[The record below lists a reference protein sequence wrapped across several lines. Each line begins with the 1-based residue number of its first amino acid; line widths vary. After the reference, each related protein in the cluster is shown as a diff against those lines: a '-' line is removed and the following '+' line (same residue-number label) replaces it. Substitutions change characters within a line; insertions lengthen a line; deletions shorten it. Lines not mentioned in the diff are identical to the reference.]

1 MQSQRILQNLAESIQ
16 LDTLETDFFLS
27 LLQTQKLR
35 RRDFLLQAGEVCR
48 HQSFV
53 VSGCLKV
60 SYLDPAGAE
69 HVVKF
74 APENWWAFDLESFA
88 VQSGAFYSIQAID
101 DTEVLKIS
109 RANMD
114 LLLDRVPKFEKFNRL
129 MYQTAY
135 IALQRRLTQNLA
147 SKADERYQQF
157 QLKYPGLENR
167 IAQKDIASYLGVTPE
182 FLSSMRR
189 REMRMHLSDNP
200 ILNLH

>member
-1 MQSQRILQNLAESIQ
+1 MASQLILQNLAESIE
-16 LDTLETDFFLS
+16 LDPAEKDFFLS

-35 RRDFLLQAGEVCR
+35 RKEYLLQAGEVCR
-48 HQSFV
+48 YQSFV

-60 SYLDPAGAE
+60 SYLDPAGSE

-88 VQSGAFYSIQAID
+88 VQSGAFYAIQAIE
-101 DTEVLKIS
+101 DTEVQKIS

-157 QLKYPGLENR
+157 QLKYPGLQNR

-189 REMRMHLSDNP
+189 RDMRMHFPDKS

>member
-1 MQSQRILQNLAESIQ
+1 MQSQLILQNLAESIR
-16 LDTLETDFFLS
+16 LNAVETDFFLS
-27 LLQTQKLR
+27 LLHEQKLR
-35 RRDFLLQAGEVCR
+35 RREYLLQAGEVCR
-48 HQSFV
+48 YQSFV

-60 SYLDPAGAE
+60 FYLDPAGSE

-74 APENWWAFDLESFA
+74 APENWWAFDLESFTL
-88 VQSGAFYSIQAID
+88 QSGAFYAIQAIE

-114 LLLDRVPKFEKFNRL
+114 LLLDRVPQFEKFNRL

-135 IALQRRLTQNLA
+135 IALQRRVTQNLA

-157 QLKYPGLENR
+157 QVKYPGLQNR
-167 IAQKDIASYLGVTPE
+167 VAQKDIASYLGVTPE

-189 REMRMHLSDNP
+189 REMLMHF
-200 ILNLH
+200 

>member
-1 MQSQRILQNLAESIQ
+1 MQSQLILQNLAESIR
-16 LDTLETDFFLS
+16 LDPVETDFFLS
-27 LLQTQKLR
+27 LLQGQKLR
-35 RRDFLLQAGEVCR
+35 RREYLLQAGEVCR
-48 HQSFV
+48 YQSFV

-60 SYLDPAGAE
+60 SYLDPAGSE

-88 VQSGAFYSIQAID
+88 LQSGAFYSIQATE
-101 DTEVLKIS
+101 DTEVLKVS

-114 LLLDRVPKFEKFNRL
+114 LLLDRVPQFEKFNRL

-135 IALQRRLTQNLA
+135 IALQRRVTQNLA

-157 QLKYPGLENR
+157 QAKYPGLQNR

-189 REMRMHLSDNP
+189 REMLMHF
-200 ILNLH
+200 

>member
-1 MQSQRILQNLAESIQ
+1 MQSQLILQNLADSIQ
-16 LDTLETDFFLS
+16 LDPVEIDLFLS
-27 LLQTQKLR
+27 LLQAQKLR
-35 RRDFLLQAGEVCR
+35 RREYLLQAGEVCR
-48 HQSFV
+48 YQSFV

-60 SYLDPAGAE
+60 SYLDPAGSE

-74 APENWWAFDLESFA
+74 APENWWAVDLESFA
-88 VQSGAFYSIQAID
+88 LQSGAFYSIQAVE
-101 DTEVLKIS
+101 DTEILKIS
-109 RANMD
+109 RTNMD
-114 LLLDRVPKFEKFNRL
+114 LLLDRVPRFEKFNRL

-157 QLKYPGLENR
+157 QLKYPGLQNR

-189 REMRMHLSDNP
+189 REMRVHF
-200 ILNLH
+200 

>member
-1 MQSQRILQNLAESIQ
+1 MQSQLILQNLAESIR
-16 LDTLETDFFLS
+16 LDAVETDFFLS
-27 LLQTQKLR
+27 LLHEQKLR
-35 RRDFLLQAGEVCR
+35 RREYLLQAGEVCR
-48 HQSFV
+48 YQSFV

-60 SYLDPAGAE
+60 SYLDPAGSE

-88 VQSGAFYSIQAID
+88 LQSGAFYSIQAIE

-109 RANMD
+109 RTNMD
-114 LLLDRVPKFEKFNRL
+114 LLLDRVPQFEKFNRL

-135 IALQRRLTQNLA
+135 IALQRRVTQNLA

-157 QLKYPGLENR
+157 QVKYPGLQNR
-167 IAQKDIASYLGVTPE
+167 VAQKDIASYLGVTPE

-189 REMRMHLSDNP
+189 REMLMHF
-200 ILNLH
+200 

>member
-1 MQSQRILQNLAESIQ
+1 MQSQLILQNLAESIR
-16 LDTLETDFFLS
+16 LDAVETDFFLS
-27 LLQTQKLR
+27 LLHEQKLR
-35 RRDFLLQAGEVCR
+35 RREYLLQAGEVCR
-48 HQSFV
+48 YQSFV

-60 SYLDPAGAE
+60 SYLDPAGSE

-88 VQSGAFYSIQAID
+88 LQSGAFYAIQAIE

-114 LLLDRVPKFEKFNRL
+114 LLLDRVPQFEKFNRL
-129 MYQTAY
+129 MYQTSY
-135 IALQRRLTQNLA
+135 IALQRRVTQNLA

-157 QLKYPGLENR
+157 QVKYPGLQNR
-167 IAQKDIASYLGVTPE
+167 VAQKDIASYLGVTPE

-189 REMRMHLSDNP
+189 REMLMHF
-200 ILNLH
+200 